1 MSTTD
6 LFVEII
12 IIGIGG
18 LIWLILLILSFLG
31 HQWVPWDKAVSLTSL
46 IPFLAITYILGIA
59 VDRISDQIFSIWDKD
74 LRRAQFSSNE
84 EYHFARNYIYT
95 YANEKIID
103 LFEYGKSRIRISR
116 AWSINFILIAFSAIL
131 FISLNSNSLNL
142 NNKASLLLVTVF
154 GCFIGTASN
163 LLAWRKLAKNDY
175 KRLNEMFLFLKQE
188 KK

>member
-1 MSTTD
+1 MNTTD

-18 LIWLILLILSFLG
+18 LIWLSLLILSFLG

-59 VDRISDQIFSIWDKD
+59 VDRISDQIFSGWDKD
-74 LRRAQFSSNE
+74 LRKTEFSSNE

-95 YANEKIID
+95 YASEKVID

-116 AWSINFILIAFSAIL
+116 AWSINFILIALGAIL
-131 FISLNSNSLNL
+131 FIGLNSKTLNL
-142 NNKASLLLVTVF
+142 NNKTILLLVTVV
-154 GCFIGTASN
+154 GCFLGTASN
-163 LLAWRKLAKNDY
+163 VLAWRKLAKNDY
-175 KRLNEMFLFLKQE
+175 KRLNEMFLFLMQE